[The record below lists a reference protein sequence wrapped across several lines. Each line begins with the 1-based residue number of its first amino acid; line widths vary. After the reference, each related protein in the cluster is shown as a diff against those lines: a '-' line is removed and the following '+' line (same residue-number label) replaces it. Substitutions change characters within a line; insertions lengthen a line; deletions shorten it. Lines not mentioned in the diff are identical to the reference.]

1 MEFLEVCLTSN
12 ASFTQLNMKILRLL
26 SISAIIGLT
35 SCDGTLP
42 FISDITKKDVE
53 GQWKPVQYQENG
65 QITEPTLEQRND
77 YIHFKSNGEF
87 VCVEETEAVEG
98 TWYYMRLNSTVN
110 VMVDE
115 NNPDDCIPWKVESA
129 TDSELVYTM
138 PTNSGGDKKVWLVK

>member
-1 MEFLEVCLTSN
+1 MVLLEDCLTSGS
-12 ASFTQLNMKILRLL
+12 SFIYMIMKTLRLL
-26 SISAIIGLT
+26 SIAALIGLT

-42 FISDITKKDVE
+42 FVSDITKKDVE

-77 YIHFKSNGEF
+77 YIHFKSNGDF
-87 VCVEETEAVEG
+87 VCVEETKVVEG
-98 TWYYMRLNSTVN
+98 TWYYTRLNSTVN

-115 NNPDDCIPWKVESA
+115 NNPEDCIPWKVESA

-138 PTNSGGDKKVWLVK
+138 QTNSGGDKKVWLVK